1 MPIAIICRV
10 IIFFIM
16 ALGICSI
23 CHQSQAKYKC
33 PKCSVEYCSLA
44 CFKNPAHDHLAVAAG
59 SADKGTANSGTLSIG
74 NSPPTS
80 DIQPTSAPD
89 AASVFDSIA
98 SDPVIKSL
106 LGYKSLQVHLAVI
119 LRILSES
126 TLTNEPLAENRRE
139 IANLRL
145 CDLRANGP
153 QENALVEEFVQ
164 RVLYLTSQN
173 SEKY

>member
-1 MPIAIICRV
+1 
-10 IIFFIM
+10 M

-23 CHQSQAKYKC
+23 CHHSQAKYKC

-44 CFKNPAHDHLAVAAG
+44 CFKNPAHEHLAVAAD
-59 SADKGTANSGTLSIG
+59 SADIGTANTTTVNTIG

-80 DIQPTSAPD
+80 DLQPSSAQNSVSAPD
-89 AASVFDSIA
+89 SASLFHSVA

-119 LRILSES
+119 LRLLSES

-145 CDLRANGP
+145 CDLRTNGP

-164 RVLYLTSQN
+164 RVLYLTSQS
-173 SEKY
+173 SEN